1 MLFFVFYFKQRTA
14 YELRIS
20 YWSSDVFSSD
30 LLFVR
35 MIAGMRPCLNWSRVE
50 PITIEYARHSDKAGL
65 LAYLIHRV
73 NESKPS
79 SDMTFN
85 EMMDRNQRRIKSY
98 RVISELVEQVDTFEL
113 VQLLLQAD
121 SFGNLHRFN
130 APQWAGKVER
140 PETLFHES
148 NLTPERYPSLV
159 EQTRTWVESI
169 NSEER
174 RVGKEC
180 FSTFK

>member
-1 MLFFVFYFKQRTA
+1 MLVCLISSLPYTTYHFFFFNCYGYHRYLHLRTHPFPPQRS
-14 YELRIS
+14 S
-20 YWSSDVFSSD
+20 Y
-30 LLFVR
+30 L
-35 MIAGMRPCLNWSRVE
+35 
-50 PITIEYARHSDKAGL
+50 
-65 LAYLIHRV
+65 
-73 NESKPS
+73 
-79 SDMTFN
+79 MTLN

-169 NSEER
+169 LEILDRESR
-174 RVGKEC
+174 IAMRP
-180 FSTFK
+180 

>member
-1 MLFFVFYFKQRTA
+1 M
-14 YELRIS
+14 RIS
-20 YWSSDVFSSD
+20 DWSSDVCSSD
-30 LLFVR
+30 L
-35 MIAGMRPCLNWSRVE
+35 
-50 PITIEYARHSDKAGL
+50 
-65 LAYLIHRV
+65 
-73 NESKPS
+73 
-79 SDMTFN
+79 
-85 EMMDRNQRRIKSY
+85 
-98 RVISELVEQVDTFEL
+98 DTFEL

-169 NSEER
+169 LEILDRESRIAMRSEEQTSELQSLMR
-174 RVGKEC
+174 ITNAVLCLNKKPINIMNNK
-180 FSTFK
+180 TH

>member
-1 MLFFVFYFKQRTA
+1 
-14 YELRIS
+14 
-20 YWSSDVFSSD
+20 
-30 LLFVR
+30 

-98 RVISELVEQVDTFEL
+98 RVISELVEQVD
-113 VQLLLQAD
+113 
-121 SFGNLHRFN
+121 R
-130 APQWAGKVER
+130 
-140 PETLFHES
+140 
-148 NLTPERYPSLV
+148 
-159 EQTRTWVESI
+159 
-169 NSEER
+169 SEEHTSELQSLMR
-174 RVGKEC
+174 ISYAVFCLKKKKKKKKNITR
-180 FSTFK
+180 

>member
-1 MLFFVFYFKQRTA
+1 M
-14 YELRIS
+14 RIS
-20 YWSSDVFSSD
+20 DWSSDVCSSD
-30 LLFVR
+30 L
-35 MIAGMRPCLNWSRVE
+35 
-50 PITIEYARHSDKAGL
+50 KAGL

-140 PETLFHES
+140 PEDRQS
-148 NLTPERYPSLV
+148 V
-159 EQTRTWVESI
+159 GMGK
-169 NSEER
+169 
-174 RVGKEC
+174 RV
-180 FSTFK
+180 